1 MKYQT
6 MSIGQTRANLAEII
20 EQVSVGGE
28 TFAITKFGK
37 LRALITP
44 VDKSLVEDQMF
55 RKKKFISFLDESSG
69 AFKDRE
75 DFKDAGS
82 WVSNQ
87 RKPRYEKIFS

>member
-44 VDKSLVEDQMF
+44 VDKSLVEDQTA
-55 RKKKFISFLDESSG
+55 RKKKFISFLDKSSG
-69 AFKDRE
+69 VFKDRK
-75 DFKDAGS
+75 DLKDAGG
-82 WVSNQ
+82 WVSSQ